1 MSVSQ
6 TILDLASLTP
16 SSDFNTIG
24 YVKKRE
30 AFHPMTATTKEL
42 FIHASMRES
51 RFYLTSKRS
60 LLYLTEFFIGLKKS
74 FISHSMKYVTYH
86 RTLNKNSDSTLS

>member
-1 MSVSQ
+1 M
-6 TILDLASLTP
+6 DFASLTP

-74 FISHSMKYVTYH
+74 FILHSMKYVTYH
-86 RTLNKNSDSTLS
+86 RALNKNSDSTLR